1 MLEKIIDGLELNAHH
16 TRSISLSRD
25 LRDNAAITG
34 YLPTPNAVQALK
46 QIGSALAQG
55 DSQRAWKVVG
65 PYGSGK
71 SALGIMVAQLLAGRQ
86 DHPAAWD
93 LLRGA
98 AAPVATLF
106 ANSRRYA
113 LAIVGARLS
122 IGLAL
127 EAEIHRALAP
137 WSQGRGLQAFKKHL
151 SEPGQYK
158 GRPINAVAGELVR
171 DFTAVAQAQGY
182 TGTVLLVDEVG
193 KFVEHAAMHPEAGD
207 LIALQQ
213 LAEEACR
220 QGDDSLAMVVLQHQ
234 HFASYAAGIGRALGD
249 EWHKIASRFEEIAF
263 DEPVE
268 RYAHFAAYALGAKP
282 ALVRDPQLVQS
293 AQDLYAQALA
303 QSILRAPSAADKV
316 LFQHPQKL
324 YPLHPL
330 SLAALAIVS
339 KRYGQ
344 SERSFHAFLNSH
356 EPAGLRDF
364 AQVTAAQG
372 HPWYRLPQVFDYLAS
387 GSGLRFRD
395 LAAERRWAF
404 ALTSV
409 ERQARDEEAL
419 RALKAIAVLELVQVP
434 LALRI
439 TPDLVAFALD
449 RSDKATKILLDR
461 LVEQGLLVCRHGR
474 TEYGFAVSDAINIEA
489 LYEHAA
495 QESDGELMV
504 RGAAHA
510 LGRRTVVASKHYDR
524 RGTIRTLGI
533 GVGTL
538 AVWPNAGTKERTRS
552 DAEGQPDGWLRLI
565 LTPADSPEER
575 QVIDRLRGMD
585 DPLSLYCCLSLSAQG
600 RAALA
605 ELAIWLGVQREVTA
619 KRLDPWTSQYVDGRV
634 HRAKEDVDD
643 LVFLALSPSP
653 GRPGPRYWHQGQ
665 VVPASEDMNV
675 GQAASWLFEKVF
687 HRSPR
692 IVNELINKDRPASA
706 ITLARQRLLDA
717 LLAGPNGK
725 PMFAQHE
732 FPPERLL
739 HATLLRDTGIWLAE
753 GGDGEGWTLA
763 APQPGVRVDIC
774 ALWTE
779 ISLMLSAETAPTFEQ
794 VLQTLAAPPLGV
806 RNGPASIWLTLYLM
820 IHRSRCAVFERGTLV
835 LELTSEH
842 LQRMHKNPHT
852 FELRELP
859 QAQGGRNLLRDYGS
873 VLAAL
878 GMTPLGETTYLEL
891 ARSLYRW
898 FARLSDFTQQTG
910 RVGKDAALVRS
921 ALRKAQDPIKLL
933 TVTLPQAHTQAKG
946 APPFLDWL
954 SAALS
959 DLGMGQRRLQ
969 DSVSTELAMAFEIAG
984 PLTKIRSQLQA
995 ECSGAATGLAD
1006 ARLKSFIL
1014 RCTDLTLTDEKW
1026 LDSVASLLVQRPL
1039 DAWTDETVDRFAQE
1053 VTSISGHYRRWLRLV
1068 MQRKAAPRATER
1080 FVSLT
1085 LTGAGGQESALL
1097 VTTTERSS
1105 ELARSLL
1112 SLLTQEAGTDAQ
1124 TAAAALAQA
1133 LQDLNVMQAQTHT
1146 TEEHPHGQREA
1157 G

>member
-25 LRDNAAITG
+25 LRDNAAIAS
-34 YLPTPNAVQALK
+34 YLPTPNAVQAIRK
-46 QIGSALAQG
+46 IGNALAQG

-71 SALGIMVAQLLAGRQ
+71 SALGIMLAQLLAGRE

-98 AAPVATLF
+98 SAPAAALF
-106 ANSRRYA
+106 ADSRRFA

-127 EAEIHRALAP
+127 EAEIQRALVS
-137 WSQGRGLQAFKKHL
+137 WTQGRGLDAFKKHL
-151 SEPGQYK
+151 SEPGHYK

-171 DFTAVAQAQGY
+171 DFTAVARAQGY
-182 TGTVLLVDEVG
+182 TGAVLLVDEVG

-220 QGDDSLAMVVLQHQ
+220 QGDDSLVMVVLQHQ
-234 HFASYAAGIGRALGD
+234 HFANYAAGIGRALGD
-249 EWHKIASRFEEIAF
+249 EWHKVASRFEEIAF

-268 RYAHFAAYALGAKP
+268 RYAHFAAHALGAKP
-282 ALVRDPQLVQS
+282 ALLNDLQLVQC
-293 AQDLYAQALA
+293 AQDLYAHALA

-344 SERSFHAFLNSH
+344 SERSFHAFLNSY

-409 ERQARDEEAL
+409 ERQASDEEAL
-419 RALKAIAVLELVQVP
+419 RALKTIAVLELVQVP

-439 TPDLVAFALD
+439 TSDLVAFALQ
-449 RSDKATKILLDR
+449 RSDKVTKILLDR

-474 TEYGFAVSDAINIEA
+474 TEYGFAVSEAINVEA
-489 LYEHAA
+489 LYEQAA
-495 QESDGELMV
+495 KESEGELMV

-524 RGTIRTLGI
+524 RGTIRTLGVA
-533 GVGTL
+533 VGTL
-538 AVWPNAGTKERTRS
+538 AAWPSAGAKERARS

-565 LTPADSPEER
+565 LTPAGSPEER
-575 QVIDRLRGMD
+575 QVIDRLRGLD
-585 DPLSLYCCLSLSAQG
+585 DPLSLCCCLSLSAQG

-605 ELAIWLGVQREVTA
+605 ELAIWLGVQREVSA
-619 KRLDPWTSQYVDGRV
+619 KRLDPWTSQYVDSRV

-653 GRPGPRYWHQGQ
+653 GRPGPSYWHQGQ
-665 VVPASEDMNV
+665 AVPGSEDMNV

-687 HRSPR
+687 YRAPR

-739 HATLLRDTGIWLAE
+739 HATLLRDTGIWQAE
-753 GGDGEGWTLA
+753 NELWTLA
-763 APQPGVRVDIC
+763 APRPGARVDIC

-779 ISLMLSAETAPTFEQ
+779 ISLMLSAEIAPTFEQ
-794 VLQTLAAPPLGV
+794 VLQTLSAPPLGV

-878 GMTPLGETTYLEL
+878 GTAPLGENTYLEL

-933 TVTLPQAHTQAKG
+933 TVTLPQIHAQTKG

-969 DSVSTELAMAFEIAG
+969 ESVSTEMALAFEIAG
-984 PLTKIRSQLQA
+984 PLAKIRGQLQA
-995 ECSGAATGLAD
+995 ECLGAATGLAD
-1006 ARLKSFIL
+1006 AKLKSFIL

-1053 VTSISGHYRRWLRLV
+1053 LTNIAGHYRRWLRLV
-1068 MQRKAAPRATER
+1068 MQRKGAPRAAER

-1097 VTTTERSS
+1097 VATTERSS
-1105 ELARSLL
+1105 QLARSVL
-1112 SLLTQEAGTDAQ
+1112 SLLAQEAGTDGQ

-1133 LQDLNVMQAQTHT
+1133 LQDLNVMQVQTHA
-1146 TEEHPHGQREA
+1146 TEEHPHGQQEA
-1157 G
+1157 S